1 MGEFRFKQFT
11 VRQDASALK
20 VGTDAV
26 LLGAAM
32 TLLPSDRTLLDVGTG
47 TGVIAL
53 MAAQRLAVPSAP
65 LACGSAITSTGLPD
79 IIAIDIDG
87 PSAAEAAANFAAS
100 PWPGM
105 LSARHCSLQDFAPDA
120 PLDVIFS
127 NPPFYDESLRNPDA
141 REAAARHTCSLSYR
155 DLCAFAARHLAPDG
169 RLSLILPAE
178 CEAALLRTAVSFGLH
193 PFRILRILTTAGKAP
208 RRIVAGFSRGRAAF
222 REESLTLMSGASR
235 TPEYSLLT
243 APFYL

>member
-53 MAAQRLAVPSAP
+53 MAAQRLAVPAFDGGP
-65 LACGSAITSTGLPD
+65 PPITSPRGLFNATPLRPVS
-79 IIAIDIDG
+79 IVAIDIDG

-100 PWPGM
+100 PWSGM

-141 REAAARHTCSLSYR
+141 REAAAIPARFRIGTC
-155 DLCAFAARHLAPDG
+155 AP
-169 RLSLILPAE
+169 LPPGTS
-178 CEAALLRTAVSFGLH
+178 LRTA
-193 PFRILRILTTAGKAP
+193 
-208 RRIVAGFSRGRAAF
+208 
-222 REESLTLMSGASR
+222 ASR
-235 TPEYSLLT
+235 
-243 APFYL
+243 

>member
-11 VRQDASALK
+11 VRQDVSALK